1 MKRCEVAYEVWDCVC
16 SNGGMIGASS
26 TRLRRTEN
34 ILGLLSRMSL
44 WIRIRIRI
52 RTSTVIFIL
61 IIHYIY
67 IMNMPYIV
75 AWWCL
80 CADQATN
87 RCTVRNSVADY
98 WSSQHARF
106 FNASTGVSPARRS
119 HHLTS
124 KEVEAF
130 SQI

>member
-1 MKRCEVAYEVWDCVC
+1 MRCGIVC
-16 SNGGMIGASS
+16 SNGGMIGVSS

-44 WIRIRIRI
+44 WIRIRI

-75 AWWCL
+75 IGAPCV
-80 CADQATN
+80 QIKATN
-87 RCTVRNSVADY
+87 QCHLSVWDSVVAA
-98 WSSQHARF
+98 SQSNQPRTPLRKF
-106 FNASTGVSPARRS
+106 YGRYPA
-119 HHLTS
+119 H
-124 KEVEAF
+124 
-130 SQI
+130 